1 MTEIIM
7 YGADWCGDCW
17 RAKRVLERLGVGYRW
32 IDVEHDAEKAEEARR
47 IGGSRRIPVII
58 LPDQTILVEPT
69 DAELESNLAGQPTL
83 SPD

>member
-1 MTEIIM
+1 M

-17 RAKRVLERLGVGYRW
+17 RAKRLFERLRVEYRW
-32 IDVEHDAEKAEEARR
+32 IDVEHDVEKAEEARR

-69 DAELESNLAGQPTL
+69 DAELESKLAGRPTP